1 MSPIAVGGPELFLGT
16 EAAYVALARPEIDP
30 TQPGVVLAAQEAGV
44 SPEEFAGAGDTWAV
58 MYDGDFGGDFEGD
71 VDEDDEG
78 GGFELPGARDVE
90 ADDFAER
97 LQQALAGGEPF
108 TVEAGNFL
116 RLDGRPSGEA
126 WVITAHVTPP
136 EEGAAARTLELG
148 ALSAAELLAGLETF
162 RGSLA

>member
-1 MSPIAVGGPELFLGT
+1 MSPIAVDGPELFLGT

-30 TQPGVVLAAQEAGV
+30 TQPGVVIAAQEAGV

-58 MYDGDFGGDFEGD
+58 MYDGDFDGDE
-71 VDEDDEG
+71 EG

-97 LQQALAGGEPF
+97 LQHALAAGEPF

-116 RLDGRPSGEA
+116 RLDGRPSGGA

-136 EEGAAARTLELG
+136 EEGAAAQTLELG
-148 ALSAAELLAGLETF
+148 ALPAAELLAGLEAF

>member
-16 EAAYVALARPEIDP
+16 EASYVALARPEIDP
-30 TQPGVVLAAQEAGV
+30 TQPGVVHAAQEAGV
-44 SPEEFAGAGDTWAV
+44 SPEEFAGTGDTWAV
-58 MYDGDFGGDFEGD
+58 MYDGDF
-71 VDEDDEG
+71 DEDDE

-97 LQQALAGGEPF
+97 LQQALAAGEPF

-116 RLDGRPSGEA
+116 RLDGRPAGAA

-148 ALSAAELLAGLETF
+148 ALPAAELQAGLETF